1 MDSPDTPPSRVQLGK
16 RKAAPK
22 GPLID
27 IPSSEDGESGSG
39 GSLVSRAASS
49 LKSSFDSLT
58 GKKKETTEEEKT
70 KARKRKSR
78 RKRPRKETLDDLGY
92 NPRLDPDLELS
103 EARNAPDATP
113 AGFFHRFKRLLKSA
127 YARVAEVQPNDARC
141 PVTLLSNA
149 MRLLQLAHLAPSS
162 IDEATAQRLACI
174 LGLDIDCFN
183 PGTSSNLLYLFMEL
197 HLALDAGFCI
207 FVPSEEVLEVMD
219 HAISNHGLPP
229 PDTEFA
235 EESGIKKHGRLH
247 RRNAAGYVNC
257 DEVFKKNYPR
267 PYDFLPLNNW
277 PHHHCIW
284 RLKSTKADARPASH
298 HNHNTCENSS
308 DEEADDGKPMSGD
321 ASDPNADQERPPPVE
336 GQSAPHESQKDTGA
350 EGRPGIDIYQWP
362 FVCDGRPTLPKVL
375 LHNNV
380 YLVAWNAYCTLKKL
394 PEDKLRN
401 DSIEETAQNLFRGNQ
416 LDLLMSIGIKIEQLM
431 MPSHFF
437 RSPSP
442 PNIGYDGLEEDVEW
456 AEGDLELLEGMQD
469 RNLVLESE
477 AADSDEDQEHWD
489 AEGRHTEGP

>member
-284 RLKSTKADARPASH
+284 
-298 HNHNTCENSS
+298 
-308 DEEADDGKPMSGD
+308 
-321 ASDPNADQERPPPVE
+321 QRPPPVE